1 MPASQYEK
9 DFDIQPMVINF
20 LNGDSIRVYINP
32 EIKHSINYQMD
43 TLETKALHFMHYTAD
58 AILDFMVREHERA
71 IPFSQIRDVVLS
83 DPEYQ
88 TDVEDSV
95 KFDEVGMAIWSRDG
109 EEMRIMV
116 TAEDIGNF

>member
-1 MPASQYEK
+1 MSHYEK

-43 TLETKALHFMHYTAD
+43 MLETKALHFMHYTAD

-83 DPEYQ
+83 DPEYA
-88 TDVEDSV
+88 TDEDESV
-95 KFDEVGMAIWSRDG
+95 LFDEIGMAVWSVDG
-109 EEMRIMV
+109 DDCRIMV
-116 TAEDIGNF
+116 SAEDIGNF